1 MDQILSSLS
10 SSSSSTSIGLFSA
23 VSLVTLYF
31 NSLHHK
37 KVANKKRME
46 EEHTWYTGSCH
57 CYAVN
62 FKLKAPKHLVVWDC
76 NCSICHMKK
85 NAHFIIPAQDFHLSP
100 ESEDAITT
108 YSFNTKVAKH
118 KFCKHC
124 GVQAFYH
131 PRSNPD
137 GIAVTLA
144 CIPSDQV
151 LSLLL
156 SFLY

>member
-1 MDQILSSLS
+1 MDSISSFLS
-10 SSSSSTSIGLFSA
+10 SSSSTLSVALFSA
-23 VSLVTLYF
+23 VSVATLYL
-31 NSLHHK
+31 NTLHHRQLMERK
-37 KVANKKRME
+37 YRE
-46 EEHTWYTGSCH
+46 EEKTWYTGSCH

-85 NAHFIIPAQDFHLSP
+85 NWHFIIPAQDFQLSP
-100 ESEDAITT
+100 DSEESITT

-137 GIAVTLA
+137 GIAVTMA

-151 LSLLL
+151 
-156 SFLY
+156 